1 MAAAPDDAPVSQ
13 RESYLM
19 CSICL
24 EILQDPRTLTC
35 FHSFCKCCLEKF
47 VKGQREKAEEKVNE
61 VFNCPECRTEFELKE
76 GQQVADMT
84 GNDFIGNM
92 LEVLAI
98 QRRTFNSHLACIIS
112 FLI

>member
-1 MAAAPDDAPVSQ
+1 MKDQ
-13 RESYLM
+13 R
-19 CSICL
+19 
-24 EILQDPRTLTC
+24 Q
-35 FHSFCKCCLEKF
+35 
-47 VKGQREKAEEKVNE
+47 KAEGKVIE

-98 QRRTFNSHLACIIS
+98 QRRTNQIQSNCCDRKTQAVSRCVECEQYLCSECLTVHGNWRAFKKHTVFTIDEKRRKENW
-112 FLI
+112 

>member
-1 MAAAPDDAPVSQ
+1 MAAAPDNAPVSQ